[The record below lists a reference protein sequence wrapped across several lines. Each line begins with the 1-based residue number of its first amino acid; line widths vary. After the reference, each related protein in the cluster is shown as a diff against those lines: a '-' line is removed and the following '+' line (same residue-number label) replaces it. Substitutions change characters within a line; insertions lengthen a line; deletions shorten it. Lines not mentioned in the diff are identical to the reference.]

1 LRREASSVLERTQYA
16 LEGPK
21 MKSLIA
27 AVVAVSGVIL
37 LSGCATMNEDQ
48 CLVGDWGGQG
58 WRDGAAGRRVSR
70 LDDHAK
76 ACAKYGVA
84 PNMSAYLASREDGLR
99 TYCTWENGFRQGR
112 EGNSYG
118 GVCAPAEERDFL
130 PAYEDGRRIHAVE
143 QAVSS
148 AESALNSAIGRIG
161 NREDKLEAKQ
171 RELRQEGLT
180 DEERRRIRDRIREVR
195 EEIRDA
201 RRDARQAE
209 EALHYAEIE
218 ARAVRGAIGGRY
230 GVW

>member
-1 LRREASSVLERTQYA
+1 
-16 LEGPK
+16 
-21 MKSLIA
+21 MKILIA
-27 AVVAVSGVIL
+27 AVAAVTGAL
-37 LSGCATMNEDQ
+37 LMSGCATMNEDQ

-58 WRDGAAGRRVSR
+58 WSDGAAGRSVGRIE
-70 LDDHAK
+70 DHAK

-99 TYCTWENGFRQGR
+99 TYCTWQNGFRQGR
-112 EGNSYG
+112 EGASYG
-118 GVCAPAEERDFL
+118 GVCAPPEEREFL

-143 QAVSS
+143 QAAAS
-148 AESALNSAIGRIG
+148 AESALNSAISRID
-161 NREDKLEAKQ
+161 NRENKLEAKQ

-195 EEIRDA
+195 DEIRAA
-201 RRDARQAE
+201 RRDARDAE
-209 EALHYAEIE
+209 EALRYAEIE

>member
-1 LRREASSVLERTQYA
+1 
-16 LEGPK
+16 
-21 MKSLIA
+21 MKVLIA
-27 AVVAVSGVIL
+27 AAVAVTGVVL

-58 WRDGAAGRRVSR
+58 WRDGAAGRQVSR
-70 LDDHAK
+70 LDEHAK

-99 TYCTWENGFRQGR
+99 TYCTWESGFRQGR
-112 EGNSYG
+112 QGNSYG

-130 PAYEDGRRIHAVE
+130 PAYEDGRRIYAVE

-148 AESALNSAIGRIG
+148 AESALNSAISRIG
-161 NREDKLEAKQ
+161 DREDKLEAKE

-180 DEERRRIRDRIREVR
+180 DEERQRIRERIREVR
-195 EEIRDA
+195 GEIRDA

-209 EALHYAEIE
+209 DDLRYAEVE
-218 ARAVRGAIGGRY
+218 ARIVIGAIGGRY

>member
-1 LRREASSVLERTQYA
+1 
-16 LEGPK
+16 
-21 MKSLIA
+21 MKFLIA
-27 AVVAVSGVIL
+27 AAVAATGVVL
-37 LSGCATMNEDQ
+37 LSGCATMSEDQ

-58 WRDGAAGRRVSR
+58 WRDGAAGHQLSR

-84 PNMSAYLASREDGLR
+84 PNMSAYRAAREDGLR

-112 EGNSYG
+112 QGNSYG

-130 PAYEDGRRIHAVE
+130 PAYEDGRRIYVVE

-148 AESALNSAIGRIG
+148 AESALNSAISRIDD
-161 NREDKLEAKQ
+161 REDKLEAKE

-180 DEERRRIRDRIREVR
+180 DEQRQRIRERIREVR
-195 EEIRDA
+195 GEIRDA
-201 RRDARQAE
+201 RRDARQSE
-209 EALHYAEIE
+209 DDLHHARIE
-218 ARAVRGAIGGRY
+218 ARMVIGMIGGRY